1 MNRQYRI
8 DPYGEDEFM
17 VRVRYQ
23 LNDGGT
29 WSNWHRAPDEHDNQ
43 LRASY
48 LGTFKS
54 QADAKKVIRDLLATR
69 TERIINGWVEARQ
82 AKARDRRYAAHA
94 RRWPSVLYP

>member
-1 MNRQYRI
+1 MNREYRI

-29 WSNWHRAPDEHDNQ
+29 WSDWHRAPAEHDNQ

-54 QADAKKVIRDLLATR
+54 QADAKKAIRDLLAVNHKR
-69 TERIINGWVEARQ
+69 VEARE
-82 AKARDRRYAAHA
+82 AKARDQRYAAHA
-94 RRWPSVLYP
+94 RRWPSIIYP